1 MAEYTTKEKDVEKGV
16 SKIPL
21 EMSRITDED
30 LVNLEFEERQSRAK
44 SGENSSTEEKT
55 TLPESITGMP
65 QIMFTDEYEQDF
77 IHRGRMYQESKKSMI
92 NSKGEQ
98 EEEMKNLHDTS
109 GERAQSIYCRSS
121 DCEKAELEDF
131 ELIKVIG

>member
-1 MAEYTTKEKDVEKGV
+1 MEKGV

-21 EMSRITDED
+21 EMSRLTDED
-30 LVNLEFEERQSRAK
+30 LVNIELEERQAK
-44 SGENSSTEEKT
+44 SRSEDSST
-55 TLPESITGMP
+55 
-65 QIMFTDEYEQDF
+65 
-77 IHRGRMYQESKKSMI
+77 
-92 NSKGEQ
+92 
-98 EEEMKNLHDTS
+98 

>member
-1 MAEYTTKEKDVEKGV
+1 MEKGV

-21 EMSRITDED
+21 EMSRLTDED
-30 LVNLEFEERQSRAK
+30 LVNIELEERQAK
-44 SGENSSTEEKT
+44 ARSEDSSTEEKT
-55 TLPESITGMP
+55 TRAESMMGGMP
-65 QIMFTDEYEQDF
+65 QIQFTDQLEQDF

-92 NSKGEQ
+92 NSKGEE
-98 EEEMKNLHDTS
+98 EEEMKHLIDQ